1 MAKKAQALRELERE
15 KQKYEELQKKLEKEK
30 LDINHEHSRIRKQKE
45 ILDEGRIS
53 LYQQI

>member
-30 LDINHEHSRIRKQKE
+30 LDINHEHSRLRKQQEK
-45 ILDEGRIS
+45 LDEGRIS
-53 LYQQI
+53 IYQQI